1 MPEAFF
7 RVKLPAL
14 PSVGGFDASL
24 FGQKIDSRFFVR
36 IEPPVGKSNGFHKAH
51 HDRPVFLGPAAPNGI
66 DRQLVVRYHI
76 DKPAD
81 RIEALF
87 FSNIIERQRKRRGGD
102 LSSGQDCQRLW
113 RATDIDQLVIT
124 WILQSLGLEDAPK
137 SKGGSRG
144 KTICAER
151 CAAQI
156 FVRLIILDCHDV
168 LTETIDDPA
177 DDHSQYIMAGKNY
190 KTYEDLRGAT
200 LGANSLTAGTAFA
213 LRRVLKAKGLEYPRD
228 YKLIN
233 VGGSPQALTAL
244 AAGQIAAAP
253 LSLPLNYVA
262 EEQGLN
268 TIGRFIDVIP
278 HYQLSVYSVRR
289 GWAEENRPVVVR
301 FMKAIALANRW
312 LYANKE
318 AAIDLLAKETRVK
331 PAYARKGWEF
341 YTEKGLWHP
350 NGDVTFEGLQVVSQ
364 IYAEQNQAKGPLPNP
379 AKYVDQSYLREALRE
394 LSSR

>member
-1 MPEAFF
+1 VLRNISCLALLLMTLSQAFPCRAQE
-7 RVKLPAL
+7 RVKLRA
-14 PSVGGFDASL
+14 SVVTKTFGFGPVWVASKQG
-24 FGQKIDSRFFVR
+24 FFAQQKLDVD
-36 IEPPVGKSNGFHKAH
+36 V
-51 HDRPVFLGPAAPNGI
+51 
-66 DRQLVVRYHI
+66 
-76 DKPAD
+76 
-81 RIEALF
+81 
-87 FSNIIERQRKRRGGD
+87 
-102 LSSGQDCQRLW
+102 
-113 RATDIDQLVIT
+113 LVIRGSDVST
-124 WILQSLGLEDAPK
+124 QALAGGSLQVSGASSDAPIAAIEHGLDMVII
-137 SKGGSRG
+137 GG
-144 KTICAER
+144 
-151 CAAQI
+151 
-156 FVRLIILDCHDV
+156 IINGL
-168 LTETIDDPA
+168 
-177 DDHSQYIMAGKNY
+177 SQYIMAGKNY

-278 HYQLSVYSVRR
+278 YYQLSVYSVRR

-379 AKYVDQSYLREALRE
+379 AKYVDQSYLRDALRE